1 MKRTRRQKLR
11 RTPRFKGQTINKMI
25 PHIITVSA
33 MCVGLSAIRFGLDGK
48 WEFAVGAIVIAGAL
62 DALDGRMAR
71 LLNVT
76 SEFGAVLDSLSDFV
90 CFGVAPAMVLFFWS
104 LQELGGVGWGLALFF
119 PVCCALRLARFNSMD
134 GKLPPYAYN
143 YFAGAPAPA
152 GAGLCLLPMILSFAF
167 GLELAIYP
175 IVQAIWI
182 ALVALLMVSQIPT
195 YSFKSIKV
203 PNRFVLPFFVVMGF
217 LFAGIAGRPWETLTL
232 MLLAYM
238 VSFPFSVR
246 SFNKL
251 KSEAEHLHSSQ
262 PDTATKS
269 TDEDDD
275 DEGGESDD
283 SSAGHRR
290 TNLRSV

>member
-1 MKRTRRQKLR
+1 MKLARRQKLR

-33 MCVGLSAIRFGLDGK
+33 MCVGLTAIRFGLDGK

-104 LQELGGVGWGLALFF
+104 LQELGGVGWGLTLFF

-143 YFAGAPAPA
+143 YFSGAPAPA

-167 GLELAIYP
+167 HLDLAIYP
-175 IVQAIWI
+175 FVPAVWI
-182 ALVALLMVSQIPT
+182 SLVALLMVSQIPT
-195 YSFKSIKV
+195 YSFKSIKI
-203 PNRFVLPFFVVMGF
+203 PNRFVLPFFVILGLM
-217 LFAGIAGRPWETLTL
+217 FAGIAGRPWETLMFCL
-232 MLLAYM
+232 VAYM

-246 SFNKL
+246 SFHKL
-251 KSEAEHLHSSQ
+251 KLEAERLHESQ
-262 PDTATKS
+262 SETVTPVAN
-269 TDEDDD
+269 
-275 DEGGESDD
+275 EGEGQGNDGIS
-283 SSAGHRR
+283 GRR
-290 TNLRSV
+290 HPTNLRSV

>member
-1 MKRTRRQKLR
+1 MKLRGKRKHR

-33 MCVGLSAIRFGLDGK
+33 MCVGLTAIRFGLDGK

-90 CFGVAPAMVLFFWS
+90 CFGVAPAMVVFFWS

-167 GLELAIYP
+167 GFDLATYP
-175 IVQAIWI
+175 IVPAVWI
-182 ALVALLMVSQIPT
+182 TLVAVLMVGQVPT

-203 PNRFVLPFFVVMGF
+203 PNRFLLPFLVIMGL

-232 MLLAYM
+232 CLVAYM
-238 VSFPFSVR
+238 ASFPFSVHTFGR
-246 SFNKL
+246 L
-251 KSEAEHLHSSQ
+251 KVEAEHLHSLQSEIAAVA
-262 PDTATKS
+262 P
-269 TDEDDD
+269 DEDDGE
-275 DEGGESDD
+275 EGGDD
-283 SSAGHRR
+283 SSDRR
-290 TNLRSV
+290 RSTNLRTV

>member
-1 MKRTRRQKLR
+1 MKLVRRQKLR

-33 MCVGLSAIRFGLDGK
+33 MCVGLTAIRFGLDGE

-104 LQELGGVGWGLALFF
+104 LQELGGVGWGLTLFF

-143 YFAGAPAPA
+143 YFSGAPAPA

-167 GLELAIYP
+167 HLELAIYP
-175 IVQAIWI
+175 FLPAVWI
-182 ALVALLMVSQIPT
+182 SLVALLMVSQIPT
-195 YSFKSIKV
+195 YSFKSIKI
-203 PNRFVLPFFVVMGF
+203 PNRFVLPFFVILGLM
-217 LFAGIAGRPWETLTL
+217 FAGIAGRPWETLTFCL
-232 MLLAYM
+232 VAYM
-238 VSFPFSVR
+238 VSFLFSVR
-246 SFNKL
+246 SFHKL
-251 KSEAEHLHSSQ
+251 KSEAERLHESQ
-262 PDTATKS
+262 SETVTPVTN
-269 TDEDDD
+269 E
-275 DEGGESDD
+275 DEGHGNDGISD
-283 SSAGHRR
+283 RR
-290 TNLRSV
+290 PPTNLRSV

>member
-1 MKRTRRQKLR
+1 
-11 RTPRFKGQTINKMI
+11 
-25 PHIITVSA
+25 
-33 MCVGLSAIRFGLDGK
+33 
-48 WEFAVGAIVIAGAL
+48 
-62 DALDGRMAR
+62 MAR

-104 LQELGGVGWGLALFF
+104 LQELGGIGWGLALFF

-167 GLELAIYP
+167 DLELSIYP
-175 IVQAIWI
+175 IVPAVWI

-195 YSFKSIKV
+195 FSFKSIKV
-203 PNRFVLPFFVVMGF
+203 PNRFILPLLVVMGL

-232 MLLAYM
+232 CLVAYM
-238 VSFPFSVR
+238 ISFPFSVR
-246 SFNKL
+246 TFGRL
-251 KSEAEHLHSSQ
+251 KAEAEHLHSSQ
-262 PDTATKS
+262 SEIAVVAS
-269 TDEDDD
+269 GEDDD
-275 DEGGESDD
+275 DEGGEDD
-283 SSAGHRR
+283 ESSGGRR
-290 TNLRSV
+290 PTNLRSV

>member
-1 MKRTRRQKLR
+1 MKLARRQKLR

-33 MCVGLSAIRFGLDGK
+33 MCVGLTAIRFGLDGE

-104 LQELGGVGWGLALFF
+104 LQELGGVGWGLTLFF

-143 YFAGAPAPA
+143 YFSGAPAPA

-167 GLELAIYP
+167 HLDLAIYP
-175 IVQAIWI
+175 FVPAIWI
-182 ALVALLMVSQIPT
+182 SLVALLMVSQIPT
-195 YSFKSIKV
+195 YSFKSIKI
-203 PNRFVLPFFVVMGF
+203 PNRFVLPFFVILGLM
-217 LFAGIAGRPWETLTL
+217 FAGIAGRPWETLMFCL
-232 MLLAYM
+232 VAYM

-246 SFNKL
+246 SFHKL
-251 KSEAEHLHSSQ
+251 KSEAERLHASQ
-262 PDTATKS
+262 SETVTPVAN
-269 TDEDDD
+269 
-275 DEGGESDD
+275 EGEGQGNDGIS
-283 SSAGHRR
+283 GRR
-290 TNLRSV
+290 HSTNLRSV